1 MPVPVTQII
10 YKPPL
15 PFRKGMSRETVNTAL
30 IGSESPRSGISPQ
43 LRPTMNFMAPMIRI
57 RDRADD
63 DENGDDS

>member
-1 MPVPVTQII
+1 
-10 YKPPL
+10 
-15 PFRKGMSRETVNTAL
+15 MSRETVNTAL